1 MNTIVANKAEEKL
14 GDRPTATTNE
24 YDARPGETML
34 ALRWYGDRDVRVE
47 EVPAP
52 TITESTDAVVK
63 VTGTTVC
70 GSDLHLYHK
79 EIMQLQKGEILG
91 HEFMGIVDE
100 VGSEVTS
107 IKKGDR
113 VVASF
118 QIAYVYSVYAP
129 TKVMLRLTRTNPVVA
144 NVNSVKKASA
154 VCATAPIRLL
164 CRKSSMVNPL
174 RDYSATPILQGALL
188 VAKPSMFGYRSP
200 ASIFSKS
207 PTMFLT
213 RKHCI

>member
-1 MNTIVANKAEEKL
+1 MIFYFFPPKETTWNTVVISRIMNTIVANKAEEKL

-118 QIAYVYSVYAP
+118 QIAYVYSV
-129 TKVMLRLTRTNPVVA
+129 
-144 NVNSVKKASA
+144 
-154 VCATAPIRLL
+154 
-164 CRKSSMVNPL
+164 
-174 RDYSATPILQGALL
+174 QGNTDKGPPPNKGHA
-188 VAKPSMFGYRSP
+188 
-200 ASIFSKS
+200 
-207 PTMFLT
+207 
-213 RKHCI
+213 